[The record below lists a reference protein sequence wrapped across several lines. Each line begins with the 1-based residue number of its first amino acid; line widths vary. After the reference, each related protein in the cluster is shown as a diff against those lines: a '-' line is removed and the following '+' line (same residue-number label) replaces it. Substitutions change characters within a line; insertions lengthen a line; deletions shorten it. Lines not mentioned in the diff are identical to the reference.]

1 MIRPRPTEKPE
12 SANPSDQ
19 LRIYFYSNEM
29 PPAPPYSLRSRLPAK
44 ETYFNIDW
52 RGCGALG
59 TAEDGLS
66 IAAADLHTFA
76 GHPSVVIKLSDHELR
91 VWHNNLRSAFMPKA
105 GGYSIDEI
113 TQHIAEASRL
123 LMRMRVPSALEGR
136 FKADTEIDRWY
147 GDSHAHNEKY
157 RPQVMFRA
165 ATPDQMQAGVFSSGI
180 TWFGADGFDAHVVG
194 DGSELAE
201 VVLSIQKPLVLSPDT
216 LLTDAIGYIPIPAG
230 YDGLIIR
237 NDDGS
242 CRAAAVADPSQFR
255 LAGTDHPEMECWLQS
270 WLSIA
275 PVTPPA
281 PAAAPT
287 DIELGPQ

>member
-1 MIRPRPTEKPE
+1 MIRPRPTESTE

-19 LRIYFYSNEM
+19 LRIYFYSNET
-29 PPAPPYSLRSRLPAK
+29 PPAPPHSLRSRLPAK

-59 TAEDGLS
+59 TAGDGLS

-91 VWHNNLRSAFMPKA
+91 AWHNNLRGAFMPKA
-105 GGYSIDEI
+105 GGYSIDDI
-113 TQHIAEASRL
+113 TQHISQSSRL
-123 LMRMRVPSALEGR
+123 LNLQRIPGKYRER
-136 FKADTEIDRWY
+136 FKPETEIDLWY
-147 GDSHAHNEKY
+147 GESHVHNKNY
-157 RPQVMFRA
+157 LPQVMYRA
-165 ATPDQMQAGVFSSGI
+165 ATPDQMQASIFASGN

-201 VVLSIQKPLVLSPDT
+201 VVLSIQNPLVLSSDT

-255 LAGTDHPEMECWLQS
+255 LVGADHPEMECWLQS
-270 WLSIA
+270 WLQIT
-275 PVTPPA
+275 PITPPPA
-281 PAAAPT
+281 PTP
-287 DIELGPQ
+287 DNLELGPQ